1 MRYFVFSVA
10 VSICLFIAAAIPAFA
25 REATI
30 EVSASECSL
39 LRSADH
45 ESEVIR
51 TAKQGERFTSVTT
64 CGDYYLVKDEESGA
78 FLYISFLAAQEIVAL
93 PENILVSGRMP
104 LPQYED
110 LSYWQVASG
119 EDEDEEETM
128 FKLRRKSSN
137 GMLTA
142 HNGKKYP
149 AQYDY
154 NKEYRPVVDGHKLVK
169 DAKKYLGTPYVLGGC
184 DTDGIDCSG
193 LVQTCLAKQGLDL
206 VHRSSLQALEG
217 RYIHYDDLK
226 PGDLVY
232 FRDGKTSR
240 YLSHV
245 GIYVGSGKFI
255 HASQSNGGVVITKLS
270 DKYFKSHYAFA
281 RRL

>member
-1 MRYFVFSVA
+1 MRYLVFVVAVICLSVA
-10 VSICLFIAAAIPAFA
+10 AMFPAFA
-25 REATI
+25 REAQI
-30 EVSASECSL
+30 EIRDSEAPL
-39 LRSADH
+39 LRSADLD
-45 ESEVIR
+45 SEVIR
-51 TAKQGERFTSVTT
+51 YAKQGEQFTSVTT
-64 CGDYYLVKDEESGA
+64 CEDFYLVKDADSGA
-78 FLYISFLAAQEIVAL
+78 FLYISFLCADELVEM

-128 FKLRRKSSN
+128 FRLRRKSSK

-142 HNGKKYP
+142 HNGKSYP
-149 AQYDY
+149 AKYDY
-154 NKEYRPVVDGHKLVK
+154 NKSYRCVVDGSKMVK
-169 DAKKYLGTPYVLGGC
+169 DAKKYLGAPYVLGG
-184 DTDGIDCSG
+184 TSKEGIDCSG
-193 LVQTCLAKQGLDL
+193 LVQVCLGNQGIDV

-217 RYIHYDDLK
+217 RYVHYDDLR

-245 GIYVGSGKFI
+245 GIYVGGGKFI
-255 HASQSNGGVVITKLS
+255 HASQSIGEVAITKLS